1 MRPEELGG
9 GAVSA
14 ATTPASGRVY
24 PIGEWSDVAIAR
36 HQGRRLARDAGFEAS
51 RAGAVAIVVSEL
63 ASNIVKYG
71 VRGEIEILVEPG
83 EADGGGTDRGG
94 TDRGLA
100 DRGLAERGEVGPRQ
114 AGMAGRNA
122 AAITVIARDVG
133 PPIHDLPTAMR
144 DGHDDRGPI
153 DAAALAQRG
162 GLGTGLGAVARL
174 ADRLEVRQ
182 EEGRKQITATFSRRP
197 ARVA

>member
-1 MRPEELGG
+1 VRPEELGS
-9 GAVSA
+9 GAGPA
-14 ATTPASGRVY
+14 ATALASGRVY
-24 PIGEWSDVAIAR
+24 PIREWSDVAIAR

-71 VRGEIEILVEPG
+71 VRGEIEIRVEPG
-83 EADGGGTDRGG
+83 GADGGGADG
-94 TDRGLA
+94 GLA
-100 DRGLAERGEVGPRQ
+100 DRAGAGPRQ
-114 AGMAGRNA
+114 AGTAGRDA
-122 AAITVIARDVG
+122 ATMAITVIARDVG

-182 EEGRKQITATFSRRP
+182 EEGRKQITATFTRRP

>member
-9 GAVSA
+9 GAVTA
-14 ATTPASGRVY
+14 ATPLASGRVY
-24 PIGEWSDVAIAR
+24 PISEWSDVAIAR
-36 HQGRRLARDAGFEAS
+36 HQGRRLARDAGYEAS
-51 RAGAVAIVVSEL
+51 QAGAVAIVVSEL

-71 VRGEIEILVEPG
+71 VRGEIEIRIEPG
-83 EADGGGTDRGG
+83 GADGGWAEG
-94 TDRGLA
+94 GLA
-100 DRGLAERGEVGPRQ
+100 DRVGAGPRQ
-114 AGMAGRNA
+114 AGTAGRDA
-122 AAITVIARDVG
+122 AAMAITVIARDVG

>member
-9 GAVSA
+9 GTVTV
-14 ATTPASGRVY
+14 ATALASGRVY
-24 PIGEWSDVAIAR
+24 PICEWSDVAIVR
-36 HQGRRLARDAGFEAS
+36 HQGRRLARDAGFEAP

-71 VRGEIEILVEPG
+71 VRGEIEIRVEPG
-83 EADGGGTDRGG
+83 GADGGGADG
-94 TDRGLA
+94 GLA
-100 DRGLAERGEVGPRQ
+100 DLTGPRQ
-114 AGMAGRNA
+114 VGTAGRDA
-122 AAITVIARDVG
+122 AEAAITVIARDVG